1 MHSALREAVTAVC
14 RCSDAR
20 NRVTHLVESSQRLR
34 HHKVM
39 NLSYRDGIR
48 PDERDFVVQGREFL
62 LHSLSAGT
70 TQLVYLWPR
79 PAYTFRCGPYSRAL
93 QAAFEQLPWLREQ
106 ALWLINLGLWHLF
119 PLNNRQSEAERIKS
133 YQMELGSDSH
143 SALHIQLHLCML
155 LNMCV
160 CVLQELGSV
169 LSSIDAHARGRLVWS
184 DTTAVH
190 STSLRKDTNLEMRDK
205 YADDP

>member
-1 MHSALREAVTAVC
+1 MASLIRY
-14 RCSDAR
+14 DAR
-20 NRVTHLVESSQRLR
+20 FNSLCDQIKQLTSTIENTQEVLELTLDNERNRIARLELLLNMAGISLGACSAIGGFFGMNVVNGVENLPGIFAIVT
-34 HHKVM
+34 
-39 NLSYRDGIR
+39 
-48 PDERDFVVQGREFL
+48 
-62 LHSLSAGT
+62 
-70 TQLVYLWPR
+70 
-79 PAYTFRCGPYSRAL
+79 
-93 QAAFEQLPWLREQ
+93 
-106 ALWLINLGLWHLF
+106 
-119 PLNNRQSEAERIKS
+119 
-133 YQMELGSDSH
+133 GSDSH

>member
-1 MHSALREAVTAVC
+1 M
-14 RCSDAR
+14 
-20 NRVTHLVESSQRLR
+20 THLVESSQRLR

-93 QAAFEQLPWLREQ
+93 QAAFEQLPWLHEQ

-160 CVLQELGSV
+160 CVYYR
-169 LSSIDAHARGRLVWS
+169 SSARSSARSTLTRGDGWS
-184 DTTAVH
+184 GVTPRRCTA
-190 STSLRKDTNLEMRDK
+190 R
-205 YADDP
+205 A